1 MFSYLF
7 PKSTSKVKEQFQKEL
22 DSRESWKSQRFNFSS
37 NQNIKIYPIKENCSF
52 CHFYGVCSN
61 CNLRNKK

>member
-1 MFSYLF
+1 MFSYFF
-7 PKSTSKVKEQFQKEL
+7 PKFTSKVNDQFQL
-22 DSRESWKSQRFNFSS
+22 GLNSRKSSI
-37 NQNIKIYPIKENCSF
+37 QNIKIYPIKENCSF